1 MIDNTFCFLPLAT
14 LLTLQTQYTQAL
26 SAIAVAGQSY
36 SVAGKS
42 FTKADLKN
50 VAEILG
56 SIAYAIAVKTGQ
68 VQRFVYADMSGGA

>member
-1 MIDNTFCFLPLAT
+1 MIDNTFCFIPLPT
-14 LLTLQTQYTQAL
+14 LLQLQTQYTAAL
-26 SAIAVAGQSY
+26 SAIAIAGQSY

-56 SIAYAIAVKTGQ
+56 SIAYAIAVQQGNI
-68 VQRFVYADMSGGA
+68 QRFVYADMSGGA